1 MQMSAEGFRP
11 THSVTDGRHLIQL
24 WGPSPR
30 GPHVDVW
37 MWAPGAPGQKP
48 VGANMP
54 MPPVPSTDPALRTNW
69 NQANPPVFYTGDIV
83 AYNPRPFDVLFPLS
97 SAQWIG
103 VPVGIPRDPHFVS
116 DAEFSHFGGSYMVS
130 QVFRGDCFHNFFQLR
145 MAY

>member
-1 MQMSAEGFRP
+1 
-11 THSVTDGRHLIQL
+11 
-24 WGPSPR
+24 
-30 GPHVDVW
+30 